1 MFSQLHTKKFNDK
14 VKIMNDSASRQL
26 VLTAKEARDLHSEI
40 FNMIEYIAVIQAA
53 LIEKSVPKEG
63 EDIIYDGG
71 KF

>member
-1 MFSQLHTKKFNDK
+1 
-14 VKIMNDSASRQL
+14 MNDSASRQL